1 MKYVIISESGLELP
15 IILTECQSH
24 KDVVKEHTKVI
35 SAGFCKFYI
44 GDNDVLCVCCWG
56 KSVGLNVASRLAVDE
71 EIILKQNSFS

>member
-44 GDNDVLCVCCWG
+44 GSDNVMCVMCWG
-56 KSVGLNVASRLAVDE
+56 KSVGLNVASRLYVDE
-71 EIILKQNSFS
+71 EIIRKQNSF